1 MTIHEASRLTG
12 VSCDMIRHYEKLGL
26 LKPRRNQNRYRD
38 FSTEDLNRIVLIKGY
53 SNLGIELKYLKTAI
67 DSDGVALLAQKLRSR
82 LEELQLYLRTLEA
95 EIAMGRSLLRS
106 YVDMGNGYSIAPV
119 TVRFLYPR
127 DEKEPEFYR
136 RCLEISEAG
145 GVYHYYY
152 RLTLD
157 QPTLDQ
163 PLGQPSV
170 QPASPS
176 GKPSNSRR
184 PRAQSG
190 LLLYSPLPLGPEEG
204 EFMSAHLVYRV
215 SMLRDHTQ
223 YITMDDLAEH
233 FERISSL
240 GYTAVPDVLMYQ
252 TAEFQQENRRLY
264 LVCVEIPLKQ
274 TD

>member
-1 MTIHEASRLTG
+1 
-12 VSCDMIRHYEKLGL
+12 MIRHYEKLGL

-106 YVDMGNGYSIAPV
+106 YEDMGNGYSIAPV
-119 TVRFLYPR
+119 TDRFLYPR
-127 DEKEPEFYR
+127 DEKEPGNFTAAVWKFR
-136 RCLEISEAG
+136 RRAESTTIITGSPSISPPSISLSAS
-145 GVYHYYY
+145 
-152 RLTLD
+152 
-157 QPTLDQ
+157 
-163 PLGQPSV
+163 PLSSR
-170 QPASPS
+170 ASPS

-204 EFMSAHLVYRV
+204 EFMVRPPGSTVFPCFATTPSILPWTIWR
-215 SMLRDHTQ
+215 STL
-223 YITMDDLAEH
+223 
-233 FERISSL
+233 S
-240 GYTAVPDVLMYQ
+240 GYPAWD
-252 TAEFQQENRRLY
+252 
-264 LVCVEIPLKQ
+264 IPPSRMF
-274 TD
+274 